1 MTSKLITEQRG
12 PIGYLVL
19 NTPQRRNA
27 LSLDMWQSIPEI
39 IRSFDQIHEIR
50 CITIT
55 GSGTDAFCAGA
66 DISEFESNRASEDSA
81 KIYDCATQE
90 AVSAI
95 SNCSKPVVAAIRG
108 ICYGG
113 GVALATACDLR
124 VASTDTKFCVP
135 AARLGVAYG
144 MQGTAALARQIG
156 YSLASE
162 MLITARV
169 YSAHEAFMKGLI
181 HQLASPQEFDS
192 VIAGYTSAIA
202 ANAPLSMRASKFAL
216 KAALGTSPD
225 IQQRAEAASAQCA
238 SSADYAEGRS
248 AFREKRKPVFRGV

>member
-39 IRSFDQIHEIR
+39 ITTLDQISEIR
-50 CITIT
+50 CIVIA
-55 GSGTDAFCAGA
+55 GSGTEAFCAGA
-66 DISEFESNRASEDSA
+66 DISEFETNRASEDSA
-81 KIYDCATQE
+81 KIYDRATQE
-90 AVSAI
+90 ATLAI
-95 SNCSKPVVAAIRG
+95 ANCSKPVIAAIRG

-124 VASTDTKFCVP
+124 VASNDAKFCIP

-144 MQGTAALARQIG
+144 MKGTSALANQIG
-156 YSLASE
+156 YALATE
-162 MLITARV
+162 MLLTARV
-169 YSAHEAFMKGLI
+169 YSAHEALMKGLI
-181 HQLASPQEFDS
+181 HQLAPPEEFDN

-202 ANAPLSMRASKFAL
+202 ANAPLSMQAAKWAL
-216 KAALGTSPD
+216 KSTVNTSPELK
-225 IQQRAEAASAQCA
+225 QRAEEASALCA
-238 SSADYAEGRS
+238 NSADYAEGRS
-248 AFREKRKPVFRGV
+248 AFRDKRKPSFRGV

>member
-39 IRSFDQIHEIR
+39 IKALDQIPEIR
-50 CITIT
+50 CIIIA
-55 GSGTDAFCAGA
+55 GSGTEAFCAGA
-66 DISEFESNRASEDSA
+66 DISEFESNRASEDAA
-81 KIYDCATQE
+81 KSYDSATQA

-95 SNCSKPVVAAIRG
+95 VNCSKPVVAAIRG

-124 VASTDTKFCVP
+124 VASTDARFCIP

-144 MQGTAALARQIG
+144 LNGTATLSQQIG
-156 YSLASE
+156 YALASE
-162 MLITARV
+162 MLLTARV
-169 YSAHEAFMKGLI
+169 YSAHEALMKGLV
-181 HQLASPQEFDS
+181 HQLSPPQEFDS
-192 VIAGYTSAIA
+192 VIEGYTGAIS
-202 ANAPLSMRASKFAL
+202 ANAPLSMRASKLAL
-216 KAALGTSPD
+216 RSSLSTSPELRGLA
-225 IQQRAEAASAQCA
+225 QAATVQCA
-238 SSADYAEGRS
+238 SSEDYAEGRL
-248 AFREKRKPVFRGV
+248 AFREKRKPKFRGN